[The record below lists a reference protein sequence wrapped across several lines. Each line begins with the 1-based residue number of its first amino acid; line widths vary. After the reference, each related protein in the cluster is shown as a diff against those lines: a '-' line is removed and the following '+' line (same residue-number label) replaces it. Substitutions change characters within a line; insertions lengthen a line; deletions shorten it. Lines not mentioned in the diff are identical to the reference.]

1 MRGEATPEKAA
12 KEYETAVQNVFQTPV
27 PSFDLILLGMGD
39 DGHTASLFPGSEALR
54 ENHRLVMANLA
65 PSPPV
70 HRITFTLPLINAARV
85 VAFLDTDESKAEVL
99 RRVLEPAPE
108 EDVLPSAMVRP
119 TQGIVHWFLTKEATS
134 RLRTTDA

>member
-1 MRGEATPEKAA
+1 
-12 KEYETAVQNVFQTPV
+12 
-27 PSFDLILLGMGD
+27 LLGIGD

-85 VAFLDTDESKAEVL
+85 VAFLDTDGSKAAVL
-99 RRVLEPAPE
+99 RGVLEPAPQG
-108 EDVLPSAMVRP
+108 DILPAAMVRP
-119 TQGIVHWFLTKEATS
+119 TEGTVHWFLTKEAASQLETI
-134 RLRTTDA
+134 DA